1 QLVIGAYVAP
11 LTSADAYGITNND
24 MNLGKVVGVGDEGII
39 RIVIVSHR
47 SFEGSTTFHVKSR
60 YFRKATE
67 EEIEAAMTEELS
79 VGDYV
84 KVVGIAHFEII
95 DEGTIAK
102 IIANKDDE
110 GDYKIELLDGTDY
123 DYAKPELLEKV
134 EISDR
139 ELTYVKAGR
148 EINHNKVG
156 DIVRVTEGYSGIREG
171 DIGVVTNE
179 QFDGF
184 PKVRVGDCEYFV
196 EVELVAPVET
206 RVDMD
211 A

>member
-84 KVVGIAHFEII
+84 TVVGIALHVSIRG
-95 DEGTIAK
+95 GTNDK
-102 IIANKDDE
+102 IYANNDDE
-110 GDYKIELLDGTDY
+110 CVYYIE
-123 DYAKPELLEKV
+123 
-134 EISDR
+134 
-139 ELTYVKAGR
+139 
-148 EINHNKVG
+148 
-156 DIVRVTEGYSGIREG
+156 
-171 DIGVVTNE
+171 
-179 QFDGF
+179 
-184 PKVRVGDCEYFV
+184 
-196 EVELVAPVET
+196 
-206 RVDMD
+206 
-211 A
+211 